1 MPKIQKLDLDSLRP
15 KPQPMPVPV
24 QVEPKSQP
32 ITVEAA
38 TTGQT
43 PRRDWVKIGLAC
55 AVVFLLAYIAF
66 DRGVIPTPGPPQP
79 DIDADGFYVMLIQPS
94 DEAGLSQG
102 QKEFLRSAKVADWVT
117 DNGGEF
123 RAYPQAQDLANESE
137 VWRQIRSEL
146 SPPFVV
152 GVVSDRKLT
161 KLEAPNGIDVGI
173 EALGKVK

>member
-24 QVEPKSQP
+24 QAEPTSQP
-32 ITVEAA
+32 MPVEVA

-79 DIDADGFYVMLIQPS
+79 DIDADGLHVMLIQPT
-94 DEAGLSQG
+94 DEGGLSQG
-102 QKEFLRSAKVADWVT
+102 QKEFLKSAKVADWVT
-117 DNGGEF
+117 SNGGEF
-123 RAYPQAQDLANESE
+123 RAYQQAQDLANESE

-146 SPPFVV
+146 SPPNVV
-152 GVVSDRKLT
+152 GVLNDRKLT
-161 KLEAPNGIDVGI
+161 KMESPNGIDEGI
-173 EALGKVK
+173 QALEKLK